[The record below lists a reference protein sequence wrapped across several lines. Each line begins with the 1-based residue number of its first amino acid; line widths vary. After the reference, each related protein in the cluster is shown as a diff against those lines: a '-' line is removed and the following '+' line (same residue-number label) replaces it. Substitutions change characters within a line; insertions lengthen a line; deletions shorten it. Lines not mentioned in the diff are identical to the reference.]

1 MQSWV
6 AGRLIVKVAVAAGA
20 SWWLGTL
27 AGQAR
32 PVFAALAP
40 VLVIRSDAATTLRGS
55 AGRVLGVMTGVGI
68 GLAALAVARPSPVM
82 VGIVVAVALLVDRLI
97 GAVPRIGLDTR
108 SQSAVSAVI
117 MLFVAT
123 SVTSYAL
130 ARIWETAIGAGV
142 ALLVELVDEQIPSNR
157 ALGWRSATNPAGRSA
172 P

>member
-1 MQSWV
+1 V
-6 AGRLIVKVAVAAGA
+6 

-27 AGQAR
+27 AGQSR
-32 PVFAALAP
+32 PVFAVLAP

-68 GLAALAVARPSPVM
+68 GLAALSVARPSPVM
-82 VGIVVAVALLVDRLI
+82 VGIVVAVALVVDRLI

-142 ALLVELVDEQIPSNR
+142 ALLVELVDEQFASEPPLGSGSSDGR
-157 ALGWRSATNPAGRSA
+157 AERSA